1 MEKSKH
7 NIVLIYSITILQ
19 SFIFAYVIE
28 RVFGESRGLS
38 VLDMQYLLILYSVF
52 SIIFE
57 IPAGVL
63 ADVWKKKYTLALGL
77 AFCFFEFF
85 VSIFSYSFPMF
96 SLAYF
101 TAAVGGSLK
110 SGTLE
115 AILYETLKEQNIEA
129 SYVKISGRLKFIKYS
144 VSGIAAIVGGFIAD
158 YYGYEVNYWLSLI
171 GFPISIVLILYL
183 YEPKR
188 RVPSLKKIEIFSLYT
203 HLKKGLSITW
213 NNHHLRNVIFVS
225 AVVGAVL
232 YGQLHEMSMLIYP
245 EQGIALK
252 YFGLVS
258 LGITVISAVSS
269 LFANRMKEMLKNP
282 YLYVLFFV
290 IPSLSVFI
298 FGSVYKWWGV
308 IFLMVAIGIL
318 ESLTIVYSG
327 FLQDESPDEL
337 RVTISSVSS
346 FVHNAIS
353 IVIGLI
359 FGYYAQLFT
368 IHVSFQVL
376 GTILFILILIQSYF
390 FMKQKQ
396 KRKHITQIR

>member
-1 MEKSKH
+1 MGKYKR
-7 NIVLIYSITILQ
+7 NIVLIYGITILQ
-19 SFIFAYVIE
+19 SLIFAYVIE
-28 RVFGESRGLS
+28 RIFGETRGLS
-38 VLDMQYLLILYSVF
+38 VLEMQYLLILYSVF

-63 ADVWKKKYTLALGL
+63 ADIWKKKYTLALGG

-101 TAAVGGSLK
+101 AAAFGGSLK

-115 AILYETLKEQNIEA
+115 AILYETLKEKNKEA
-129 SYVKISGRLKFIKYS
+129 SYVQISGQLKFIKYT
-144 VSGIAAIVGGFIAD
+144 VSGITAIVGGFIAD
-158 YYGYEVNYWLSLI
+158 YFGYEVNYWLSLM

-183 YEPKR
+183 NEPKR
-188 RVPSLKKIEIFSLYT
+188 SATVPKKIEFFSMYI
-203 HLKKGLSITW
+203 HMKKGLSITW
-213 NNHHLRNVIFVS
+213 NNQHLRSVLFIS

-245 EQGIALK
+245 EQGIAVK

-258 LGITVISAVSS
+258 LGITIISAISS
-269 LFANRMKEMLKNP
+269 LFANRIKEMLKNP
-282 YLYVLFFV
+282 ILYLLFFLV
-290 IPSLSVFI
+290 PSVSIFI
-298 FGSVYKWWGV
+298 FGTVYEWWGV
-308 IFLMVAIGIL
+308 IFLIAAIGIL
-318 ESLTIVYSG
+318 EALTLIYSG
-327 FLQDESPDEL
+327 LTQDESPDEL

-353 IVIGLI
+353 ILIGLV
-359 FGYYAQLFT
+359 FGYLAQLFS

-376 GTILFILILIQSYF
+376 GTTLFVLILLHSHWF
-390 FMKQKQ
+390 AKQRIKV
-396 KRKHITQIR
+396 RQIRPN

>member
-1 MEKSKH
+1 MDKTKH
-7 NIVLIYSITILQ
+7 NIILIYCITILQ
-19 SFIFAYVIE
+19 SLIFAYVIE

-38 VLDMQYLLILYSVF
+38 VLEMQYLLILYSVF

-115 AILYETLKEQNIEA
+115 AILYETLKEQNKEA
-129 SYVKISGRLKFIKYS
+129 SYVQISGRLKFIKYS

-158 YYGYEVNYWLSLI
+158 YFGYEVNYWLSLI
-171 GFPISIVLILYL
+171 GFPISIVLILHL
-183 YEPKR
+183 NEPKGNA
-188 RVPSLKKIEIFSLYT
+188 PDLKKIEFLSMYT
-203 HLKKGLSITW
+203 HMKKGLSITW
-213 NNHHLRNVIFVS
+213 NNHYLRNIIFVS

-245 EQGIALK
+245 EQGIAVK

-258 LGITVISAVSS
+258 LGITVTSALSG
-269 LFANRMKEMLKNP
+269 LLANRIKEMIKNP
-282 YLYVLFFV
+282 YLYVLCFV
-290 IPSLSVFI
+290 IPSLSIFI
-298 FGSVYKWWGV
+298 FGSVYEWWGV
-308 IFLMVAIGIL
+308 IFLMVSIGIL
-318 ESLTIVYSG
+318 EALTLVYSG

-337 RVTISSVSS
+337 RVTISSVSA
-346 FVHNAIS
+346 FVHNTIS
-353 IVIGLI
+353 IVIGLV

-376 GTILFILILIQSYF
+376 GTILFILILIQSYLS
-390 FMKQKQ
+390 MKQRLKG
-396 KRKHITQIR
+396 KHIMQN